1 MTDLFGKG
9 NSRSLEMLFA
19 RIQIAAPTARS
30 IMIASIAGDSV
41 SDIAQQ
47 VFEQAKRAGQPIRL
61 LALPRETETHSGRP
75 PDIQVSAQTTLEPTQ
90 VGSVDGIKKA
100 LAGFD
105 GWSLLQGGSLMS
117 SPETLRA
124 AAACDGTVLVLKQKA
139 DSR

>member
-1 MTDLFGKG
+1 MELVACKP
-9 NSRSLEMLFA
+9 
-19 RIQIAAPTARS
+19 RIAHH
-30 IMIASIAGDSV
+30 
-41 SDIAQQ
+41 

-61 LALPRETETHSGRP
+61 LALPREIETNGNESP
-75 PDIQVSAQTTLEPTQ
+75 NTQASSQTTLEPTQ

-139 DSR
+139 DSRSNVERISREIREAGGTVLGTVLRG